1 MSEILRVE
9 NIKKSY
15 PLKKGFFKTLSYIKA
30 LRGISFEVKEGETFG
45 IVGESGSGKSTL
57 AKVIL
62 RIEEPDEGKIF
73 FLQKDFLSLKG
84 KELKE
89 LRKKMGVVF
98 QDPATS
104 LNPRM
109 KIGAIIKEPFDIH
122 GMGTRKEREELVLEL
137 LEMVGLDASL
147 FSKYPH
153 ELSGGQKQR
162 VAIARAM
169 ALKPKLIILDEAV
182 SALDLSVSAQILNLL
197 KEIQEK
203 TKCAYIFITHS
214 LSVARFMCHRVGIMY
229 SGKFVEIGETEEVF
243 NNSLHPYTKAL
254 IASEPSI
261 EEDKKIEP
269 LKGELLF
276 NFNDYGCSFHPRC
289 QIKQDICLK
298 EEPPLRKI
306 KNEHYSACFFS

>member
-1 MSEILRVE
+1 MNEILRVE
-9 NIKKSY
+9 NIKKTY

-30 LRGISFEVKEGETFG
+30 LTGISFEVKEGETFG

-57 AKVIL
+57 AKIIL

-84 KELKE
+84 KELKG

-109 KIGAIIKEPFDIH
+109 KIGSIVKEPFDIH
-122 GMGTRKEREELVLEL
+122 RIGSRKEREEFSIEL
-137 LEMVGLDASL
+137 LKMVGLDVSL

-169 ALKPKLIILDEAV
+169 ALKPELIILDEAV

-197 KEIQEK
+197 KELQEK
-203 TKCAYIFITHS
+203 TNCAYIFITHS
-214 LSVARFMCHRVGIMY
+214 LSVARFMCHRVGVIY
-229 SGKFVEIGETEEVF
+229 AGKFVEMGETEEVF
-243 NNSLHPYTKAL
+243 NNPLHPYTKAL
-254 IASEPSI
+254 IASEPTI
-261 EEDKKIEP
+261 EEEKKIEP
-269 LKGELLF
+269 IKGELLF
-276 NFNDYGCSFHPRC
+276 NIDEHGCPFHPRC
-289 QIKQDICLK
+289 PIKQDICLK
-298 EEPPLRKI
+298 QEPKLREI
-306 KNEHYSACFFS
+306 KNEHFSACFFS